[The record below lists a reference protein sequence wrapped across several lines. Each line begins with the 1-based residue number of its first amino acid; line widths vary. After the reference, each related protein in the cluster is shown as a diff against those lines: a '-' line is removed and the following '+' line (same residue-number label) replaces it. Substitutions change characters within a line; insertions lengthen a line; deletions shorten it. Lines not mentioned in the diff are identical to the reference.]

1 MIIRNPLMKN
11 GMMLVINVAST
22 SIKSLLYEA
31 VNREL
36 LKVISV
42 WRRYS

>member
-1 MIIRNPLMKN
+1 MKN

-22 SIKSLLYEA
+22 SIKSLLSEA